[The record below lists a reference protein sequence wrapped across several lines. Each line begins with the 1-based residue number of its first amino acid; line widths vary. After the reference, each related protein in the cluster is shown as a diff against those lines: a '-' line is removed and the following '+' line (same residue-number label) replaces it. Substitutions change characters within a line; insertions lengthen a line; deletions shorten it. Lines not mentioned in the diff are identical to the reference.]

1 MLSLHKKRNNA
12 GNILSLLKST
22 WFFCPD
28 LEWNEAFTSLS
39 TVSFSSVEVSDLS
52 GVSLCFILLL
62 SLLQWVYNSICRKLQ
77 IWLHRICPLHQGAYK
92 DFPYVLSLAKII
104 SNSHFPQQILQ
115 HSKNMKKE
123 ATILSCILSADYI
136 VLIYLGIRVQIIF

>member
-1 MLSLHKKRNNA
+1 MLHIITL
-12 GNILSLLKST
+12 IVT
-22 WFFCPD
+22 M
-28 LEWNEAFTSLS
+28 
-39 TVSFSSVEVSDLS
+39 SVQQH
-52 GVSLCFILLL
+52 
-62 SLLQWVYNSICRKLQ
+62 LQETANMVAQN
-77 IWLHRICPLHQGAYK
+77 ICPLHQGAYK

-136 VLIYLGIRVQIIF
+136 VLIYLGIRVRIIF